1 MSFTVRADST
11 LLVYTPDNFQHALS
25 LVASLVILQIGA
37 PLTFTE
43 FYAGR
48 VWTQRIRPAV
58 TNVPIHVYASE
69 AFAINIKRI
78 PRFIRGIVNS
88 RALPKLSSDEKNRR
102 ILVQRANLLAKKKAT
117 KNSMVTEEWGE
128 HK

>member
-1 MSFTVRADST
+1 MILIDLDDQEQR
-11 LLVYTPDNFQHALS
+11 LRDNFWNFS
-25 LVASLVILQIGA
+25 IPASGGREIGA